1 MATPPRNIQPGAL
14 VEVSRRTIAG
24 FFLLTAHKLVLQTFL
39 YLLAIYTTRFGIK
52 LVGAVM
58 MLNHFHL
65 LMIDEEG
72 NTPSFMQIFDS
83 MLAKFLNRF
92 HKREGTVWCANGYT
106 PLTPVSPQ
114 AQLDRFRY
122 LLNNPLAANLI
133 ERLKDYPFVCVHEG
147 DILEDLVIERP
158 WFFGKRSRLPK
169 TATLKY
175 HKLPAYEHLDD
186 DAYVAFVTGEI
197 KQAEDRHIAER
208 KRKGVRVMG
217 RKRLQQIVWTQRP
230 KKDRAWFQLR
240 PQIAERDPELRVA
253 AIWALQR
260 FRSRYREALAAWHA
274 GDKDAVFPYGTW
286 KMRLQF
292 GVKVE
297 PAPS

>member
-1 MATPPRNIQPGAL
+1 
-14 VEVSRRTIAG
+14 
-24 FFLLTAHKLVLQTFL
+24 
-39 YLLAIYTTRFGIK
+39 
-52 LVGAVM
+52 
-58 MLNHFHL
+58 
-65 LMIDEEG
+65 
-72 NTPSFMQIFDS
+72 
-83 MLAKFLNRF
+83 
-92 HKREGTVWCANGYT
+92 
-106 PLTPVSPQ
+106 
-114 AQLDRFRY
+114 
-122 LLNNPLAANLI
+122 NLI
-133 ERLKDYPFVCVHEG
+133 ERLKDYPFVCVREG

-253 AIWALQR
+253 AIRALQR
-260 FRSRYREALAAWHA
+260 FRSRYREAL
-274 GDKDAVFPYGTW
+274 
-286 KMRLQF
+286 
-292 GVKVE
+292 
-297 PAPS
+297 